1 MRIRGQANSKNMRPL
16 SILSIFWR
24 AWSATWAKCDK
35 FAGFIASNLPPNLT
49 FAAKGSYGTE
59 CLAAISDH
67 EFSRLGYGASLDFTS
82 CFDLV
87 DLSSLGNAIIPALP
101 VGLQSWAQLLLGHRE
116 NLQRWVST
124 SGHVLAHPIK
134 TSVGIPQ
141 GDAASPIIFALFLW
155 EGYCT
160 VIDALRQAGGSFFMA
175 VYMDDRTIIAERPDM
190 IELGI
195 QKWAEFAKH
204 RKLIENQEKIQRA
217 AIQEPKPEGYL
228 ETIGCE
234 DPLGSMGDAK
244 QVLRIDKACQLIDR
258 VSCSSSR
265 G

>member
-1 MRIRGQANSKNMRPL
+1 
-16 SILSIFWR
+16 
-24 AWSATWAKCDK
+24 
-35 FAGFIASNLPPNLT
+35 
-49 FAAKGSYGTE
+49 
-59 CLAAISDH
+59 
-67 EFSRLGYGASLDFTS
+67 
-82 CFDLV
+82 
-87 DLSSLGNAIIPALP
+87 
-101 VGLQSWAQLLLGHRE
+101 
-116 NLQRWVST
+116 
-124 SGHVLAHPIK
+124 
-134 TSVGIPQ
+134 
-141 GDAASPIIFALFLW
+141 
-155 EGYCT
+155 
-160 VIDALRQAGGSFFMA
+160 MA

>member
-1 MRIRGQANSKNMRPL
+1 MNLKIVSVAILACPNSTWLWTKIHHCLFWIWVRIRGQANSKDMRPL

-35 FAGFIASNLPPNLT
+35 FAEFIASNLPPNLT

-87 DLSSLGNAIIPALP
+87 DLSSFGNAIIPALP
-101 VGLQSWAQLLLGHRE
+101 VGLQSWAQLLLGHWE

-134 TSVGIPQ
+134 TSVGIPRWCCVTYHI
-141 GDAASPIIFALFLW
+141 SSFSL
-155 EGYCT
+155 
-160 VIDALRQAGGSFFMA
+160 GG
-175 VYMDDRTIIAERPDM
+175 
-190 IELGI
+190 LL
-195 QKWAEFAKH
+195 H
-204 RKLIENQEKIQRA
+204 
-217 AIQEPKPEGYL
+217 
-228 ETIGCE
+228 CE
-234 DPLGSMGDAK
+234 W
-244 QVLRIDKACQLIDR
+244 
-258 VSCSSSR
+258 CSSTSWWIILH
-265 G
+265 GGLHGW